1 MAGAM
6 PELIFVAGPQQ
17 GERAVIMT
25 STAILGRSPTA
36 DVRLVEEAAS
46 REHVRFQFTRDGWV
60 MENMSANGTL
70 INGKRYKKN
79 KKIVLDTG
87 DVMGVGLETKMLYVA
102 PGDDPEDAL
111 QDWRE
116 ANPAF
121 QPKPAKAPTAPTAPK
136 SAKVPPPSAPSKPSS
151 PSGKPPTLPPAGEKP
166 ALKAEDQAGEES
178 EEEGLGGPEA
188 KGSKT
193 LKIVLL
199 SVVLLGMVGFG
210 FALIMRSHSEDV
222 PGSFTSEI
230 PYLTPEEISEAL
242 AAPLSRPRSPT
253 QASAALKAAV
263 SSYTNKALWEKGD
276 HYRCVKQFKLY
287 RAFSHSSSFPKIQ
300 YERMADAAASKFDIL
315 IRRKYRAAWK
325 FEKAKNYRNAKQTFE
340 ELEQLLPVR
349 DVERESQVYKVI
361 VNNIR
366 KHRSYVKSKMGKK
379 P

>member
-17 GERAVIMT
+17 GERSVIMT
-25 STAILGRSPTA
+25 STAILGRSPAA

-60 MENMSANGTL
+60 MENISANGTL

-79 KKIVLDTG
+79 KKVVLDTG
-87 DVMGVGLETKMLYVA
+87 DVMGVGLETRMLYVA
-102 PGDDPEDAL
+102 PGDDPEEAL
-111 QDWRE
+111 QNWRE
-116 ANPAF
+116 ANPAH
-121 QPKPAKAPTAPTAPK
+121 QSKPASAAKPPT
-136 SAKVPPPSAPSKPSS
+136 SAKVSPPSAPPSKP
-151 PSGKPPTLPPAGEKP
+151 PLVPGRETPAP
-166 ALKAEDQAGEES
+166 KAEAQAVEES
-178 EEEGLGGPEA
+178 EEDGMGGPDA

-199 SVVLLGMVGFG
+199 SVVMLGMVGFG
-210 FALIMRSHSEDV
+210 LALMMRSDPEDV
-222 PGSFTSEI
+222 PGSSDGEL
-230 PYLTPEEISEAL
+230 PYLAPEEITEAL
-242 AAPLSRPRSPT
+242 AAPLSRPLSPT
-253 QASAALKAAV
+253 QASAALKKAV

-287 RAFSHSSSFPKIQ
+287 RAFSQSSSFPKIQ
-300 YERMADAAASKFDIL
+300 YERMADAAAREFDLL
-315 IRRKYRAAWK
+315 IRSKYRAAWK
-325 FEKAKNYRNAKQTFE
+325 FEMAKNYRNAKQTFE

-361 VNNIR
+361 VTNIR
-366 KHRSYVKSKMGKK
+366 KHRSYVKSQLGKK

>member
-1 MAGAM
+1 MAAM

-60 MENMSANGTL
+60 MENISANGTL

-87 DVMGVGLETKMLYVA
+87 DVMGVGLETKMLYVS
-102 PGDDPEDAL
+102 PGDDPEEAL
-111 QDWRE
+111 QGWRE
-116 ANPAF
+116 ANPTS
-121 QPKPAKAPTAPTAPK
+121 QPQSAQSATPSEPAKAAKAAKAPGN
-136 SAKVPPPSAPSKPSS
+136 PPP
-151 PSGKPPTLPPAGEKP
+151 LPGREKP
-166 ALKAEDQAGEES
+166 ALKADEQAVEES
-178 EEEGLGGPEA
+178 EEDGLGGPPA
-188 KGSKT
+188 KGSKA

-210 FALIMRSHSEDV
+210 LALMLRSDPADV
-222 PGSFTSEI
+222 PGSSRGEL
-230 PYLTPEEISEAL
+230 PYLTPEEITEAL
-242 AAPLSRPRSPT
+242 GAPLSRPLSPT
-253 QASAALKAAV
+253 QASAALKTAV

-287 RAFSHSSSFPKIQ
+287 RAFSQSSSFPRIQ
-300 YERMADAAASKFDIL
+300 YERMADAAARDFDLL

-325 FEKAKNYRNAKQTFE
+325 FEKAKNFRNAKRVFE
-340 ELEQLLPVR
+340 ELEEFLPVR

-361 VNNIR
+361 VTNIR
-366 KHRSYVKSKMGKK
+366 KHRTYVKSQMGKK